1 MKELELL
8 VGRDGIELTSV
19 HPGNLCY
26 SITYNNIKND
36 AKSSSV
42 AICEAGVKH
51 THVGQAWDMG

>member
-26 SITYNNIKND
+26 SITYTNIKND
-36 AKSSSV
+36 ANSSIV
-42 AICEAGVKH
+42 AMCEAGVKH
-51 THVGQAWDMG
+51 AHVEQASDMG

>member
-42 AICEAGVKH
+42 AICEAGVKQA
-51 THVGQAWDMG
+51 HVGQA